1 MDQVDVLIT
10 SRIDMNRC
18 FPYNFTLQYSS
29 RNYTGANSFGAPE
42 AKAIKGYLEKIN
54 SSSTEMI
61 VLDFHGWMNFTQ
73 GNAEVGRYFGN
84 QFGFGHNNGYSSG
97 FFSSWASTLKNTK
110 AVLIEY
116 PTSTH
121 SYSDV
126 ITGNYIGKTFNGI
139 INVLKNN
146 SGSSSEWIQKGDS
159 WYYYENGLM
168 VTGWKSINGSW
179 YYLQSNGV
187 MATGWNSINGSWY
200 YLESSGVM
208 ATGWKQLEGK
218 RYYLNING
226 SMKIGWLTLD
236 GNGYYFNSSGHM
248 AIGETIIANE
258 AYYFDKLGMLL
269 LTPSNYEKLTNE
281 ALNIMAPFK
290 IERDEFKLNKEF
302 YIHAGPVYLKY
313 EFGIQAQIGSGET
326 TITVSNGKIEN
337 IEFMQSMLSI
347 TTKLS
352 AIDMIS
358 KSIGDISSIAEGILS
373 YVALS
378 ITDGTIKF
386 GVNLI
391 ENTIEIEVAKEI
403 QEPEFEN
410 KGIKLYINLT
420 VGFDDE
426 KPHEILKSLAVSAEP
441 VLFMTMVIILGVV
454 AMKSGAV
461 VAAGG
466 ITVGLLVLIL
476 TKVIAV
482 FKEDQS
488 NPI

>member
-1 MDQVDVLIT
+1 
-10 SRIDMNRC
+10 
-18 FPYNFTLQYSS
+18 
-29 RNYTGANSFGAPE
+29 
-42 AKAIKGYLEKIN
+42 
-54 SSSTEMI
+54 
-61 VLDFHGWMNFTQ
+61 
-73 GNAEVGRYFGN
+73 
-84 QFGFGHNNGYSSG
+84 
-97 FFSSWASTLKNTK
+97 
-110 AVLIEY
+110 
-116 PTSTH
+116 
-121 SYSDV
+121 
-126 ITGNYIGKTFNGI
+126 
-139 INVLKNN
+139 
-146 SGSSSEWIQKGDS
+146 
-159 WYYYENGLM
+159 
-168 VTGWKSINGSW
+168 
-179 YYLQSNGV
+179 
-187 MATGWNSINGSWY
+187 MATGWNSIDGSWY
-200 YLESSGVM
+200 YLESNGAM

-454 AMKSGAV
+454 TMKSGAV